1 MWLKWMGAALV
12 LTASPGL
19 GLWMAGRW
27 QERLKQME
35 QLRQMIYFLRGEI
48 VYSHAPLAEALERV
62 GRRGGGP
69 LGGFFEGVSR
79 RILEQKGESLSE
91 IWDSELKK
99 MEEEN
104 RNLAFRQ
111 EDLAQLQ
118 SLGKHLGYLD
128 VDMQERMLLL
138 SLEQTD
144 LTISYLREHKREKCR
159 LYASMGVMGGIFLVI
174 IMF

>member
-1 MWLKWMGAALV
+1 M
-12 LTASPGL
+12 
-19 GLWMAGRW
+19 
-27 QERLKQME
+27 
-35 QLRQMIYFLRGEI
+35 
-48 VYSHAPLAEALERV
+48 
-62 GRRGGGP
+62 GRRGGGL

-104 RNLAFRQ
+104 RNLAFMQ

-174 IMF
+174 LMF